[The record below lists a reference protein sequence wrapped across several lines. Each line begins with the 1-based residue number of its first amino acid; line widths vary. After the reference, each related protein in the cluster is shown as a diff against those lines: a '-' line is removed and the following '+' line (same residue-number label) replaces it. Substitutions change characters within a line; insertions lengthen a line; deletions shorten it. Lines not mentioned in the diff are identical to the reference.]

1 MAPNDPELLALLDRY
16 LAGECTGPEA
26 ERVREWLAADSQ
38 NHAVLGEL
46 ERFRNIARNRPPS
59 TSSDAAWRRA
69 VDNLGLAELEKTY
82 AIPLAGDRLPSRP
95 HELPKR
101 NPRRWAA
108 PGILGGLAIAA
119 SALFILT
126 TSRTAPHAPA
136 GKSREFV
143 TARGQRASIQLADG
157 TDLTLGPASTVNV
170 AADFGTT
177 SRELT
182 LVGEAH
188 FNVQHDPA
196 KPFRVHTKNGTAE
209 DLGTEFVIDAY
220 PQSNST
226 QVVVASGKVALAGT
240 ALTRGQLGKLD
251 RSGLVSVTSNV
262 DLDSYFS
269 WTHGRLKFRDTPL
282 SQAIERL
289 GRWYDLDITI
299 ADPKAAKLP
308 LTASFKDESIAQML
322 KVIDL
327 TLNLRHDIHGRNVVF
342 HKTRTGDTR

>member
-1 MAPNDPELLALLDRY
+1 VTETDILALLDRY
-16 LAGECTGPEA
+16 LAGECSSSEA
-26 ERVREWLAADSQ
+26 ERVREWLAADSANQ
-38 NHAVLGEL
+38 IVLGEL
-46 ERFRNIARNRPPS
+46 ERFRSVARNRPPA

-69 VDNLGLAELEKTY
+69 VETLGLVETDRSV
-82 AIPLAGDRLPSRP
+82 AIPLRSDRPLVHQEPM
-95 HELPKR
+95 KR
-101 NPRRWAA
+101 NARRWAA
-108 PGILGGLAIAA
+108 PAILSGFAIAA
-119 SALFILT
+119 SALVIFT
-126 TSRTAPHAPA
+126 SSRTAP
-136 GKSREFV
+136 KSPESKAREFV

-157 TDLTLGPASTVNV
+157 SELTLGPASTVNV
-170 AADFGTT
+170 AADFGVT

-188 FNVQHDPA
+188 FDVHHDAA
-196 KPFRVHTKNGTAE
+196 KPFRVHTRNGTAE

-240 ALTRGQLGKLD
+240 ALTRGQMGKLD

-269 WTHGRLKFRDTPL
+269 WTEGRLIFRDTPMN
-282 SQAIERL
+282 QAIERL
-289 GRWYDLDITI
+289 GRWYDLDMTI
-299 ADPKAAKLP
+299 ADSKVATLP

-327 TLNLRHDIHGRNVVF
+327 TLGLRHEIHGRNVVF
-342 HKTRTGDTR
+342 HTMKAGESK